1 MNRPERSPQHRE
13 CQELKSLRLPIEK
26 IGSCHRHLRSGKP
39 RPAGVQSSPIY
50 HGSATQGGPA
60 ASPCG
65 EAVHRGRLSQEPG
78 QHRPPT
84 SAGDG
89 QCRLLVSGPV
99 TSMQELQGEEG
110 RVTERSEGL
119 RGVEAFRPSRRLSA
133 GGQALK
139 AEIGFRE
146 SLGSQLRA

>member
-1 MNRPERSPQHRE
+1 
-13 CQELKSLRLPIEK
+13 
-26 IGSCHRHLRSGKP
+26 
-39 RPAGVQSSPIY
+39 
-50 HGSATQGGPA
+50 
-60 ASPCG
+60 
-65 EAVHRGRLSQEPG
+65 
-78 QHRPPT
+78 
-84 SAGDG
+84 
-89 QCRLLVSGPV
+89 
-99 TSMQELQGEEG
+99 MQELQGEEG